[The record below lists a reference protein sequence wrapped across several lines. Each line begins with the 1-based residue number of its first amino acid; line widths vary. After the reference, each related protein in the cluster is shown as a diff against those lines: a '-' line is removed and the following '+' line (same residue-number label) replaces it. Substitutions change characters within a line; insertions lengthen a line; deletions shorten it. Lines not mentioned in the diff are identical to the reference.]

1 VPILHQG
8 QCYMLLV
15 TISNEE
21 ISILETIRDMG
32 YFKFEKYNC
41 STMLVTMVSLFN
53 FVILKI

>member
-8 QCYMLLV
+8 QCYMLQV
-15 TISNEE
+15 TISYEE

-41 STMLVTMVSLFN
+41 SMLVTMVSLFN

>member
-1 VPILHQG
+1 MPILHQG

-15 TISNEE
+15 TISYEE

-41 STMLVTMVSLFN
+41 SVLVTMVSLFN